1 MNGSISILMSKK
13 DQLSDVL
20 ERLHL
25 SDKQRFTYTVTPNS
39 SNDGLSYLAELGP
52 QLWTVLIKIKMFFGS
67 FISKL

>member
-1 MNGSISILMSKK
+1 MSKK

-52 QLWTVLIKIKMFFGS
+52 
-67 FISKL
+67 